1 MTIAEQIYDLVKSL
15 PQDQASE
22 ILTFAEF
29 VHAKHLNARRTLD
42 SVTPSLWSDLV
53 YSLAGTWAEGF
64 PTLEDIRAE
73 VGQDI
78 LRENL

>member
-1 MTIAEQIYDLVKSL
+1 MTIAEQVYELVRLL

-22 ILTFAEF
+22 VLTFAESIR
-29 VHAKHLNARRTLD
+29 ARHFKANHPLEEI
-42 SVTPSLWSDLV
+42 TPSLWSDLV
-53 YSLAGTWAEGF
+53 YSLAGTWAEDF
-64 PTLEDIRAE
+64 PTLEDIRSE